1 MKESPVDVATLARL
15 ANDPV
20 LPLAA
25 LFPLEPAEE
34 WRLTATITITY
45 VSPTVAKKDD
55 QTNYVEE

>member
-1 MKESPVDVATLARL
+1 MDTATLARL
-15 ANDPV
+15 TNDPV

-25 LFPLEPAEE
+25 LFPLERADQ
-34 WRLTATITITY
+34 WRAAATITITY